1 MFHKISDR
9 LKRNDEGFTLIEL
22 MVVVLI
28 IAILI
33 AIAIPTFL
41 GARGRA
47 QDRAAQSSARNI
59 VTNAKAIFTDNEDYA
74 AATDT
79 ELDAAEPTI
88 DSVPAAT
95 LSSGP
100 DTVSVAS
107 GAAVAPSTKSK
118 VFYAASLSDSGRCF
132 MLRSSED
139 PGQTPVGLRWLRGT
153 GANCSAAAAAA
164 FTNWAAGTRSPSSST
179 PLGT

>member
-1 MFHKISDR
+1 MIWINKK
-9 LKRNDEGFTLIEL
+9 LKDMREEDGFTLIEL

-59 VTNAKAIFTDNEDYA
+59 VTNAKAIFTDNEDYV

-88 DSVPAAT
+88 DSKAT
-95 LSSGP
+95 GDPSLGP
-100 DTVSVAS
+100 DEVSVAS
-107 GAAVAPSTKSK
+107 GGAVAAKNKVFFAAV
-118 VFYAASLSDSGRCF
+118 LSDSGKCF
-132 MLRSSED
+132 YLRSSEH
-139 PGQTPVGLRWLRGT
+139 PTQTPVGLRWLKDT
-153 GANCSAAAAAA
+153 TAPTCTATAAAGAA
-164 FTNWAAGTRSPSSST
+164 NWAAGTKSPGAA
-179 PLGT
+179 PELA

>member
-1 MFHKISDR
+1 MIQHIKNR
-9 LKRNDEGFTLIEL
+9 LQREDEGFTLIEL

-59 VTNAKAIFTDNEDYA
+59 VTNAKAIFTDNEDYRGA
-74 AATDT
+74 SVT
-79 ELDAAEPTI
+79 ELLAAEPTI
-88 DSVPAAT
+88 TSQAGVST
-95 LSSGP
+95 GP
-100 DTVSVAS
+100 EEVSVAS
-107 GAAVAPSTKSK
+107 GGAEGSKLK
-118 VFYAASLSDSGRCF
+118 VFYAAALSDSGRCYF
-132 MLRSSED
+132 LRSSEHSN
-139 PGQTPVGLRWLRGT
+139 QVPVGLRWLRGDST
-153 GANCSAAAAAA
+153 NCSGAAALA
-164 FTNWAAGTRSPSSST
+164 FTNWASGTKSPSGST